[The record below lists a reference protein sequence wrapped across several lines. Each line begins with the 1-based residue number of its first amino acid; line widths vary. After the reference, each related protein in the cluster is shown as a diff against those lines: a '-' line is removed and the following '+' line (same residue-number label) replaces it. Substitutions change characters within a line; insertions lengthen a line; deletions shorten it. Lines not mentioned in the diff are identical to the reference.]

1 MTPAN
6 ADSLRFAQLPGKPLL
21 QPASAR
27 TRADR
32 ARRLVAMGADDL
44 DHNVGVHPMVFP
56 AVFDD
61 SNGIGFLPPVIDES
75 IQLGCIVLPLLCLLW
90 TLAERAFR
98 CCCPKCCRPSARV
111 APDPLA
117 DVGISNL
124 DVPALHSRSS
134 AVYSPDQRERDRAEE
149 RYIRE
154 RASEKYLLQKR

>member
-1 MTPAN
+1 
-6 ADSLRFAQLPGKPLL
+6 
-21 QPASAR
+21 
-27 TRADR
+27 
-32 ARRLVAMGADDL
+32 
-44 DHNVGVHPMVFP
+44 MVFP

-124 DVPALHSRSS
+124 DVPAL
-134 AVYSPDQRERDRAEE
+134 
-149 RYIRE
+149 
-154 RASEKYLLQKR
+154 LQKHFPQHGPFLGVYAQVVGGGAVRVGDRLVAAAA